1 MLTWTHKR
9 QLDVREDKRVSG
21 VMQSGVVNYVLS
33 ELTEKESERPS
44 ESEGDGGSERGG
56 LERWIERGEKGERL
70 ASESK

>member
-1 MLTWTHKR
+1 MLSWTHKR

-44 ESEGDGGSERGG
+44 ES
-56 LERWIERGEKGERL
+56 
-70 ASESK
+70 